1 MILKTVF
8 ADPMLRMLAAAI
20 VLAALLPAVGSGR
33 EVAQAVANGA
43 IFLLFLLNGLRISR
57 RDIALG
63 FANWRFLLP
72 LALWVFGVMSLLG
85 LGFSLAGSY
94 LLTPTV
100 ALGFL
105 FLGTLPSTVQSAT
118 SYSSLAGG
126 NVALSVIAAALLNIL
141 GVFVTVPLFLL
152 LGGSGSGDIG
162 MDVVVKIMLLLVLPF
177 AIGQAI
183 QDFTGSF
190 VARHKPKIAWVDRF
204 AIATAVYVAFSGA
217 VEQGI
222 WSRVDALDWVFIG
235 ALIVAFLA
243 VGTWGAWVAGK
254 LVGLARAD
262 RIAFLFAGSQKSAA
276 VGAPLATILLAP
288 DVAGFVVVPLLLYH
302 LFQLVIAA
310 PIASRLAQ
318 PHPDASDC
326 SAPTTRS

>member
-1 MILKTVF
+1 MILRTVF
-8 ADPMLRMLAAAI
+8 ADPMLRMLAIAI
-20 VLAALLPAVGSGR
+20 ALAAFVPAVGTGR
-33 EVAQAVANGA
+33 DVAQAIANGA
-43 IFLLFLLNGLRISR
+43 IFILFLMNGMRIAR

-72 LALWVFGVMSLLG
+72 LVIWVFGVMALLG
-85 LGFSLAGSY
+85 LGLSSLGGRFLAPS
-94 LLTPTV
+94 V

-141 GVFVTVPLFLL
+141 GVFVTVPLFFL
-152 LGGSGSGDIG
+152 LGGSGSGEIG

-177 AIGQAI
+177 ALGQAI

-190 VARHKPKIAWVDRF
+190 IAQHKPKIAWIDRF
-204 AIATAVYVAFSGA
+204 AIATAIYVAFSGA

-222 WSRVDALDWVFIG
+222 WSRVNGFDWLLIGGMVVAFLVAGSLGAWASG
-235 ALIVAFLA
+235 ALI
-243 VGTWGAWVAGK
+243 
-254 LVGLARAD
+254 GLARPD
-262 RIAFLFAGSQKSAA
+262 RISFLFAGSQKSAA
-276 VGAPLATILLAP
+276 IGAPLATILLAP

-302 LFQLVIAA
+302 LFQLILAA

-318 PHPDASDC
+318 PPPDDADC